1 MTTEYVAIPPKL
13 NAGEAIAAIRVV
25 GDEVE
30 QVFYVYVTDEENRL
44 MGVFSLSD
52 LIFANPKAPI
62 MDFMHRRVAAVDL
75 YDTQEEVARV
85 IAKYNLLAV
94 PVVDSENHL
103 HGIVTSDD
111 ALDKIIPTAWKKHL
125 PHFYLK

>member
-1 MTTEYVAIPPKL
+1 L
-13 NAGEAIAAIRVV
+13 NAEEAIAAVRAV

-30 QVFYVYVTDEENRL
+30 QVFYVYVTDEENHL

-52 LIFANPKAPI
+52 LIFANPKTPI
-62 MDFMHRRVAAVDL
+62 MEFMHRRVAAVDL
-75 YDTQEEVARV
+75 FETQDEVARV

-94 PVVDSENHL
+94 PVVDAENRL
-103 HGIVTSDD
+103 QGIVTSDD

-125 PHFYLK
+125 PHFYLT